1 MGVMAKSRTQKYN
14 KILDIKGKTTVEELC
29 RGFPHEF
36 MDYFKE
42 VRSLRFTDEP
52 NYSSF
57 RKAFRDL
64 FLRQGYIYD
73 YQYDW
78 CSNIAAMS
86 PLAGLTPKV
95 VGETQKMI
103 PPFTAMADPGET
115 RLRLKRLGKGCD
127 EARPPFTASPG
138 IMLENVPASGGI
150 TVPAGAFVT
159 PRLRPKGMD
168 YGRKARID
176 AGTKRTMIPRWV
188 STRGLGFVTR

>member
-1 MGVMAKSRTQKYN
+1 
-14 KILDIKGKTTVEELC
+14 LDIKGKTTIEELC

-57 RKAFRDL
+57 RKSFRDL
-64 FLRQGYIYD
+64 FIQQGYIYD

-78 CSNIAAMS
+78 CSNIEAMS
-86 PLAGLTPKV
+86 PLAVLIPKV

-103 PPFTAMADPGET
+103 PPFTAMAYPCET
-115 RLRLKRLGKGCD
+115 RLKRLGNGG
-127 EARPPFTASPG
+127 EESRPPFTASRG
-138 IMLENVPASGGI
+138 IMLDTTPESGGI
-150 TVPAGAFVT
+150 TVPAVAFVT
-159 PRLRPKGMD
+159 PRLKRNGME
-168 YGRKARID
+168 YGHKRRTDVGA
-176 AGTKRTMIPRWV
+176 KRTMIPRWV